1 MFMVKQSIGCII
13 LHDKDIVIHF
23 LPYSRVTTVRQTG
36 IHYLPF
42 ISLTKIPG
50 LSMLPRCNT

>member
-23 LPYSRVTTVRQTG
+23 LPHIRVTTVRQTG

-42 ISLTKIPG
+42 IN
-50 LSMLPRCNT
+50 REV

>member
-23 LPYSRVTTVRQTG
+23 LPHTG
-36 IHYLPF
+36 IH
-42 ISLTKIPG
+42 
-50 LSMLPRCNT
+50 

>member
-23 LPYSRVTTVRQTG
+23 LPHIRVTRSSDKYPLLALLLIEKDDIDQ
-36 IHYLPF
+36 LPH
-42 ISLTKIPG
+42 
-50 LSMLPRCNT
+50 N